1 MPILDQAKKAMR
13 RDTTRRSV
21 NDRRRRAM
29 REQVKAFK
37 KEIESGETDAAKTRF
52 TKMQKSIDKAAKRG
66 VIKSNTASRM
76 KSRLNA
82 FLKKASNA

>member
-13 RDTTRRSV
+13 RDAGRRSV
-21 NDRRRRAM
+21 NDLRRRTM

-37 KEIESGETDAAKTRF
+37 KEIAAGDTKAAASRF
-52 TKMQKSIDKAAKRG
+52 VRMQKSIDKAAHT
-66 VIKSNTASRM
+66 VIKSTTASRM

-82 FLKKASNA
+82 LLKKASA